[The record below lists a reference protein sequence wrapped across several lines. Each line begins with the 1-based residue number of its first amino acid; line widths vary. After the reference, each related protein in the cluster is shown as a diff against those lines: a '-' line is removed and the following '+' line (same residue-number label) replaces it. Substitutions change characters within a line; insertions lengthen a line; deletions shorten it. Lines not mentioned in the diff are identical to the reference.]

1 MSTTTIPFQ
10 QLIGQTE
17 KTLNAILDRQL
28 AGTVTEPQWIALV
41 LIAGSGESVSRDQV
55 TARIAHALKADP
67 SAASNQVDHLV
78 AKGLVRSVPE
88 PSSDLTLTAAGHQLL
103 DRIRRR
109 VGDIIQRLWGD
120 LPATEMDVTRGV
132 LATILRRAEAELSTA
147 S

>member
-1 MSTTTIPFQ
+1 MTRRRSVQ

-67 SAASNQVDHLV
+67 SAASNQVDQPRC
-78 AKGLVRSVPE
+78 KGPGPVR
-88 PSSDLTLTAAGHQLL
+88 A
-103 DRIRRR
+103 
-109 VGDIIQRLWGD
+109 
-120 LPATEMDVTRGV
+120 
-132 LATILRRAEAELSTA
+132 
-147 S
+147 